1 MPSKTIKL
9 SQTNQMV
16 ISCVRVLFLALV
28 IACNIRINMYIKKLE
43 EEKCE
48 CADTNLS
55 KFLKPSTIVASVVL
69 CVKLLISLTGKSLA
83 DQQFMKNTEGKM
95 ISLILGL
102 YLLAHSV
109 CLVVYWFQLNKNWE
123 CLCSNKRDK
132 FLLLYPIG
140 ILVFAFTIAVLV
152 SILHMVYYS

>member
-1 MPSKTIKL
+1 MPAKSLKL
-9 SQTNQMV
+9 SHTNQMV

-43 EEKCE
+43 EEKCN
-48 CADTNLS
+48 CALTNLS

-83 DQQFMKNTEGKM
+83 DQKFMKNTVGKM
-95 ISLILGL
+95 ISIVLGL

-109 CLVVYWFQLNKNWE
+109 CLVVYWFQLNKNWD
-123 CLCSNKRDK
+123 CICSNKRDK
-132 FLLLYPIG
+132 ILLLYPIG
-140 ILVFAFTIAVLV
+140 ILILTFTIAVLISV
-152 SILHMVYYS
+152 LHMAYYS

>member
-1 MPSKTIKL
+1 MPAKSLKL
-9 SQTNQMV
+9 SNTNQMV

-43 EEKCE
+43 EENCE
-48 CADTNLS
+48 CAKTNLS

-83 DQQFMKNTEGKM
+83 DQKFMKNTVGKM
-95 ISLILGL
+95 ISIVLGI

-109 CLVVYWFQLNKNWE
+109 CLVVYWFQLNRNWD
-123 CLCSNKRDK
+123 CICSKKRDK
-132 FLLLYPIG
+132 ILLLYPIG
-140 ILVFAFTIAVLV
+140 ILILTFTIAVLISV
-152 SILHMVYYS
+152 LHMAYYS